1 MRLYL
6 DDVRTPKNPDGWT
19 IARSVA
25 EAKHL
30 LENTTELCS
39 AMSLDHD
46 MGEGPGGAGDE
57 APNGLDFLRWVRD
70 TDRWPLTK
78 PVVHSANPAAGQRMR
93 DFIEDFGPYPK
104 ANY

>member
-6 DDVRTPKNPDGWT
+6 DDVRLPRNPEGWT

-30 LENTTELCS
+30 LESTTELCT

-46 MGEGPGGAGDE
+46 MGEGPGGEGDE
-57 APNGLDFLRWVRD
+57 APSGMDFLRWIRE
-70 TDRWPLTK
+70 TGRWPLTK
-78 PVVHSANPAAGQRMR
+78 PIVHSANPAGGDRMR
-93 DFIEDFGPYPK
+93 NFVEDFGPYQK
-104 ANY
+104 SNL